1 MWVSPGDFGSR
12 KGFVTPQWWPDLL
25 NQYGLLKTLI
35 INSNGTFIDG
45 GNQISSVTI
54 EDLKIDY
61 SSSIIF
67 RFEVPKETA
76 NCGGF
81 TLFGEDFG
89 DHNQAIRVKAF
100 YEETNI
106 D

>member
-1 MWVSPGDFGSR
+1 MARFTKSIWIV
-12 KGFVTPQWWPDLL
+12 K
-25 NQYGLLKTLI
+25 
-35 INSNGTFIDG
+35 NSNYQLNGTFIDG